1 VAVEGVLEERAAV
14 PCGWTTMFAP
24 CAVSFAVVGRAGL
37 FIDAGRPREPLRDKA
52 RGPSFSW
59 RHFSGSSLMFLY
71 QQSLP

>member
-1 VAVEGVLEERAAV
+1 
-14 PCGWTTMFAP
+14 MFAT
-24 CAVSFAVVGRAGL
+24 CAVSFAVAGSAGL
-37 FIDAGRPREPLRDKA
+37 FIDAGRPLELLRDKA